1 MNVSAI
7 RELRSMDR
15 KLQTYQAKGRR
26 KMPEETVDVI
36 ESTTDREIALTRVF
50 DAPRRMVWEA
60 WTDPKQLV
68 RWWGPR
74 GFTTT
79 IDEMDLRPGGVWKLV
94 MHGPDG
100 TDYPNRSMF
109 TEVVPYERLR
119 YRLSGGK
126 RGGPAA
132 QFEMTAT
139 FEDAGDKTRIT
150 MRMVFASAEARDEN
164 VRVYGSI
171 EGGKQTLERLAEH
184 LSARLAA
191 KTNGG
196 MR

>member
-1 MNVSAI
+1 VAERLIEVN
-7 RELRSMDR
+7 
-15 KLQTYQAKGRR
+15 
-26 KMPEETVDVI
+26 
-36 ESTTDREIALTRVF
+36 ESTADREIVFTRVF

-60 WTDPKQLV
+60 WTDPKQ
-68 RWWGPR
+68 WGPK

-79 IDEMDLRPGGVWKLV
+79 IEQMEVRAGGVWKLV

-100 TDYPNRSMF
+100 TDYPNKSVF
-109 TEVVPYERLR
+109 TEVVPLERLR

-139 FEDAGDKTRIT
+139 FEDDGDKTRIT

-164 VRVYGSI
+164 VREYGSI

-184 LSARLAA
+184 LSDRLAA
-191 KTNGG
+191 KAQGG

>member
-1 MNVSAI
+1 MAEKLIERNESA
-7 RELRSMDR
+7 
-15 KLQTYQAKGRR
+15 
-26 KMPEETVDVI
+26 V
-36 ESTTDREIALTRVF
+36 DREIVFTRAF

-68 RWWGPR
+68 LWWGPR

-79 IDEMDLRPGGVWKLV
+79 IEEMDVRPGGVWKLV

-100 TDYPNRSMF
+100 TDYPNKSLF

-139 FEDAGDKTRIT
+139 FEDDGDKTRLT

-184 LSARLAA
+184 LSARFSA

>member
-1 MNVSAI
+1 LD
-7 RELRSMDR
+7 EYP
-15 KLQTYQAKGRR
+15 QTYQAKERR
-26 KMPEETVDVI
+26 DMPEKIVDLI
-36 ESTTDREIALTRVF
+36 ESMADREIALTRVF

-68 RWWGPR
+68 LWWGPK

-79 IDEMDLRPGGVWKLV
+79 IDEMDVRAGGVWRYV

-100 TDYPNRSMF
+100 TDYPNESIF
-109 TEVVPYERLR
+109 TEIIPYERLV
-119 YRLSGGK
+119 YRLTGGRK
-126 RGGPAA
+126 GGPPVQIEKIAS
-132 QFEMTAT
+132 FEE
-139 FEDAGDKTRIT
+139 EDGRTRVT
-150 MRMVFASAEARDEN
+150 MRMVFASAEARDRN
-164 VRVYGSI
+164 VREYGSI

>member
-1 MNVSAI
+1 
-7 RELRSMDR
+7 
-15 KLQTYQAKGRR
+15 
-26 KMPEETVDVI
+26 MPEKRVDVI
-36 ESTTDREIALTRVF
+36 ESAADREIAFTRVF

-60 WTDPKQLV
+60 WTDPEQLV
-68 RWWGPR
+68 LWWGPK

-79 IDEMDLRPGGVWKLV
+79 IDEMDVRAGGEWKMV

-100 TDYPNRSMF
+100 VDYPNKSIF
-109 TEVVPYERLR
+109 TEVVPYELLR
-119 YRLSGGK
+119 YTLSGGK

-139 FEDAGDKTRIT
+139 FEEDGGKTRLT
-150 MRMVFASAEARDEN
+150 MRMIFASAEARDEN

-171 EGGKQTLERLAEH
+171 EGGKQTLERLAAH
-184 LSARLAA
+184 LSDVSFRRQSA